1 MIENNNIRFF
11 VIDDLHGKRQELM
24 KIVSEIAPDAELQS
38 FEHPIYLKRWLEL
51 QREAGKELSQKPTFV
66 ISDHDMGRVQPP
78 LTEIERINKY
88 QITSKDL
95 WNQLQRNGEN
105 YHNIEGSLKVLQE
118 FANYLGKV
126 FVIGVS
132 GGLRQDAVLEKI
144 NLELPS
150 KREELSQFAHNTSDR
165 SKTQFDATKAQ
176 SELDKFKTLLA

>member
-78 LTEIERINKY
+78 LTEIERINKM
-88 QITSKDL
+88 
-95 WNQLQRNGEN
+95 
-105 YHNIEGSLKVLQE
+105 LKTIKKL
-118 FANYLGKV
+118 
-126 FVIGVS
+126 
-132 GGLRQDAVLEKI
+132 
-144 NLELPS
+144 
-150 KREELSQFAHNTSDR
+150 
-165 SKTQFDATKAQ
+165 
-176 SELDKFKTLLA
+176 